1 MFSTYESMSWK
12 TVLVKN
18 QRHPDSSSE
27 HYLDQ
32 ILSPFDL
39 TNNTHFSNRKR
50 PLVDQVITKMSD
62 RIQVHVNMCMS
73 YHATEKSHGKHLFH
87 NQGIRSNQAKVSV
100 ANPEST

>member
-1 MFSTYESMSWK
+1 
-12 TVLVKN
+12 
-18 QRHPDSSSE
+18 
-27 HYLDQ
+27 
-32 ILSPFDL
+32 
-39 TNNTHFSNRKR
+39 
-50 PLVDQVITKMSD
+50 MSD